1 MIRREFSYQVPLKRL
16 TRLGRSAGRKAY
28 RTVLLLTW
36 LWLAIYLLAI
46 ILIAVYGDEFLPP
59 VTIRGFPAAVLLA
72 LVGAGAIF
80 LFGLRLLRGLRI
92 QQLKERAD
100 FDSIIHFTQE
110 DGGLRIATPA
120 IEYYLKWPGI
130 SQLLLEADGV
140 AVSHG
145 NLFWLVPASAF
156 TSVEDKLAFI
166 REVYGRLSEKAK
178 AISEKHVR
186 AALAARAHAGG
197 N

>member
-1 MIRREFSYQVPLKRL
+1 MIRREFSYRVPFKRL

-28 RTVLLLTW
+28 RTVSLLTR
-36 LWLAIYLLAI
+36 LWLVMYLLA
-46 ILIAVYGDEFLPP
+46 LIVLAVYGDEFLPP

-72 LVGAGAIF
+72 FVGVLAVF
-80 LFGLRLLRGLRI
+80 LFGFWLLRRLRI

-100 FDSIIHFTQE
+100 FDSVIHFTQE
-110 DGGLRIATPA
+110 DGGLRIATAA

-130 SQLLLEADGV
+130 TQLLLETDGV

-145 NLFWLVPASAF
+145 NLFWLVPNSAF
-156 TSVEDKLAFI
+156 ASGEDRLAFI
-166 REVYGRLSEKAK
+166 REVYDRLSDKAK

-186 AALAARAHAGG
+186 TALTAHTRAGG